1 VRESSID
8 FPAHVGIAPRKSS
21 KEGAVPWEFVGFA
34 GFVVPV
40 FPSVAFRLAAAAEQK
55 QQADSTEKR
64 GSRLGHGGPVEDDI
78 AG

>member
-1 VRESSID
+1 MRESSID
-8 FPAHVGIAPRKSS
+8 FPAHVGIAPRKRS
-21 KEGAVPWEFVGFA
+21 KEGAGPWGFVGFA
-34 GFVVPV
+34 GFVVPI
-40 FPSVAFRLAAAAEQK
+40 FPFLGFRLAAAAEQK